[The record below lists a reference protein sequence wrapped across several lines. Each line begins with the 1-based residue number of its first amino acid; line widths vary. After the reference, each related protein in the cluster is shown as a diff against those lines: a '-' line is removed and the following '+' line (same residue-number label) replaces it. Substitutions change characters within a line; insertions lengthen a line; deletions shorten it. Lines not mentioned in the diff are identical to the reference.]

1 VTSERRTCLLGAVL
15 GTHELQR
22 PVGLTGWNV
31 GHRWA
36 HSGARECF

>member
-31 GHRWA
+31 GQ
-36 HSGARECF
+36 